1 MHPWLLVGLMINFS
15 ILVGLLVIKWPPVQL
30 LVPSEKKMK
39 PNSIFD
45 EKKIMYTISARVA
58 ILGAVGYQY
67 FVKKVPESINPVISV
82 LGIYVS
88 VLVLGVLL
96 LFFIPPEG
104 GIVNHIRQLN
114 WIQLAIAVSVLFLEL
129 GFLSMYRAGWNLN
142 TGNLV
147 TGVFVN
153 IILVVIGL
161 VLLGE
166 KMSLINSIGVILS
179 IIGVA
184 LISYKP

>member
-1 MHPWLLVGLMINFS
+1 MN
-15 ILVGLLVIKWPPVQL
+15 K
-30 LVPSEKKMK
+30 
-39 PNSIFD
+39 NSTLI
-45 EKKIMYTISARVA
+45 EKKIMYYISAIVA

-67 FVKKVPESINPVISV
+67 FVKRVPESINPVVSV

-88 VLVLGVLL
+88 VLVMGIVL

-104 GIVNHIRQLN
+104 GLLKHIKQLN

-129 GFLSMYRAGWNLN
+129 GFLLMYRAGWNLN

-166 KMSLINSIGVILS
+166 KMSLINSIGVVLS

-184 LISYKP
+184 LISYRP